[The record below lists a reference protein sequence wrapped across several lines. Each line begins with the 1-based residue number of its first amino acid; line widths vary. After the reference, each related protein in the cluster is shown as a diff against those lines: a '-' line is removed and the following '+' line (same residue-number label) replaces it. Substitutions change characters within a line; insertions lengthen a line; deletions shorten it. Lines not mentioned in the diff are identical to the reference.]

1 MEFENK
7 VVIVTGG
14 SQGIGE
20 ATCHS
25 FARQGAAVV
34 VADMEDAGGP
44 RTAQAI
50 ESKGGR
56 ALFVKTDVRLSTDVD
71 RMTQQAL
78 AQFGRIDVLANV
90 AGVQGMVATVVDLP
104 EEEWNRVVATNL
116 TGTYLCSKYCI
127 RAMLEKGGGSIV
139 NVASLQS

>member
-1 MEFENK
+1 
-7 VVIVTGG
+7 
-14 SQGIGE
+14 
-20 ATCHS
+20 
-25 FARQGAAVV
+25 
-34 VADMEDAGGP
+34 MEDAGGP
-44 RTAQAI
+44 GTAQAI
-50 ESKGGR
+50 ESQGGR
-56 ALFVKTDVRLSTDVD
+56 ALFVKTDVRLSAEVD
-71 RMTQQAL
+71 RRTQQAL